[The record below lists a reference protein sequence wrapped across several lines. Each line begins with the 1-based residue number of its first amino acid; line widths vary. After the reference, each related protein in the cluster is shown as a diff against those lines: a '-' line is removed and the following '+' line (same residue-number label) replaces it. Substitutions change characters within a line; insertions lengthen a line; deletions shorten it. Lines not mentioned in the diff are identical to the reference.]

1 MSACSFDAK
10 RGHALAPLDG
20 SNAAS
25 LAPHRPAV
33 IWGLMCTRGIEGGYS
48 RLFVAATGVPV
59 LVPLKTKLALSVRSV
74 QGDTM
79 RSASL
84 LFLGQYP
91 GRALFRSAPSRD
103 MLGGS

>member
-25 LAPHRPAV
+25 LVLHRPAV

-59 LVPLKTKLALSVRSV
+59 LVPLKTKLALSVRLRRYDAQRV
-74 QGDTM
+74 F
-79 RSASL
+79 A
-84 LFLGQYP
+84 FLGQYP
-91 GRALFRSAPSRD
+91 GRALFRSAPS
-103 MLGGS
+103 